1 MARKRDSGENQPE
14 PAAPRPLA
22 ARPPAGASPHD
33 PPANRQR
40 RYRGD
45 PKPKRTTPATHEL
58 ESLLTDLEAAKIL
71 NVSVKQVRRYRT
83 HRDPRKRL
91 PSIEI
96 GRLRRIEPLDLENFI
111 RVRRR
116 P

>member
-1 MARKRDSGENQPE
+1 MIQRG
-14 PAAPRPLA
+14 
-22 ARPPAGASPHD
+22 HD
-33 PPANRQR
+33 PKSRALTDLIDLMMGHTESAEGYGEIELEQ
-40 RYRGD
+40 
-45 PKPKRTTPATHEL
+45 KL
-58 ESLLTDLEAAKIL
+58 ESLLTDAEAAKIL

-83 HRDPRKRL
+83 DPDPRKRL

-96 GRLRRIEPLDLENFI
+96 GRLRRIEPSDLENFI